1 MESCCRTCSRSD
13 IQGISVD
20 AISENTGEP
29 VYLMLIYCT
38 QLQFS
43 NRDNFPQQICYD
55 CMTRLDAAY
64 SFWKQSRQADATL
77 QQQLLLSSNSERV
90 ASTTAI
96 EAAAAATIANDA
108 LCSPSYPALP
118 PDGQT
123 QIEPDHQ
130 EQHQDPLPLQSSSQQ
145 DDEANFQA
153 EEVKVNAQTQVI
165 AIDEEVESEPETVEA
180 AAVEEPPAPP
190 PLVSIPAGED
200 SLMEEALRHQQYII
214 DSEAE
219 SDVIEDDDLEPE
231 LQRIEERALSKP
243 TFKIKMNHNRKSNF
257 MVVGKLKCN
266 ICKATFHTSH
276 HLNRHLQMHQIACK
290 DCGKFFASLR
300 SCQRHQKKNCPVLKN
315 VTYKAYCEHCNRGF
329 TKQSTIKRHQEQV
342 CPVLHPE
349 GSTYINSAQC
359 KYCKKGFS
367 SIQNAERHQRENC
380 PVLKRPNQSHLHLK
394 KQCAYCRKRFNT
406 SKEIKRHVRH
416 CLRRRPATPAPPPPD
431 DIDSPAYEVHPS
443 DLLDCVMKQEALDEE
458 LIGN

>member
-1 MESCCRTCSRSD
+1 METCCRTCSRSD

-20 AISENTGEP
+20 AISENNGEP

-55 CMTRLDAAY
+55 CMARLDAAF

-77 QQQLLLSSNSERV
+77 QQQLLLSSDSEPV
-90 ASTTAI
+90 ATTTAVD
-96 EAAAAATIANDA
+96 AAVAVVR
-108 LCSPSYPALP
+108 SPPYAP
-118 PDGQT
+118 PPEGQT
-123 QIEPDHQ
+123 QIDPDQ
-130 EQHQDPLPLQSSSQQ
+130 EQHEPLQQSSQ

-153 EEVKVNAQTQVI
+153 EEVKVNALAQVI

-180 AAVEEPPAPP
+180 AAAEEPPALP
-190 PLVSIPAGED
+190 PLVSIPTGEN

-219 SDVIEDDDLEPE
+219 SDVVENDDLEPE
-231 LQRIEERALSKP
+231 LQRIEERAAAATKP
-243 TFKIKMNHNRKSNF
+243 SHKIKLNHHKKSKVL
-257 MVVGKLKCN
+257 VVGKLKCN
-266 ICKATFHTSH
+266 VCKATFHTST
-276 HLNRHLQMHQIACK
+276 HLNRHVQSHQTSCEH
-290 DCGKFFASLR
+290 CGKFFASIR
-300 SCQRHQKKNCPVLKN
+300 SCTRHQSSNCPVLKN

-329 TKQSTIKRHQEQV
+329 TKPGAIKRHQEQV

-349 GSTYINSAQC
+349 GSTYINSAEC
-359 KYCKKGFS
+359 KYCKRGFS
-367 SIQNAERHQRENC
+367 SIQNALRHQRENC

-394 KQCAYCRKRFNT
+394 KQCAYCRRRFNT

-416 CLRRRPATPAPPPPD
+416 CLRRRPATPGPAVAD

-443 DLLDCVMKQEALDEE
+443 DLLDCVMKQEALDDE
-458 LIGN
+458 LVGN